1 MEAHERPAVEMVP
14 EATGTAAQGS
24 GCGART
30 AKSGSVRARSC
41 RVNWLVQAVA
51 LAAQGYGWLGSQNA
65 REGRKMEYVKRTTPP
80 LLL

>member
-1 MEAHERPAVEMVP
+1 MVP
-14 EATGTAAQGS
+14 EDTGTAAQGS
-24 GCGART
+24 DCGART

-41 RVNWLVQAVA
+41 WVNWLVQAVA
-51 LAAQGYGWLGSQNA
+51 LAAQGYGWLGSHNA

>member
-1 MEAHERPAVEMVP
+1 MEARERPAVKMVP
-14 EATGTAAQGS
+14 EDTGTTAQGS

-30 AKSGSVRARSC
+30 TKSGSVRARSC

-51 LAAQGYGWLGSQNA
+51 LVAQGYDWLGSQNTT
-65 REGRKMEYVKRTTPP
+65 EGRKMEHVKRTTPP